1 MFGLCRSSVF
11 NFDIK
16 YKMHVCEEP
25 RMNISTFDLA
35 LSKQQNTCSIY
46 LASVYIYSVQ
56 QSIPISRNMTSSGT
70 IILSCIIVKMVQV
83 RVRWKWAIILGHV
96 RCL

>member
-1 MFGLCRSSVF
+1 
-11 NFDIK
+11 
-16 YKMHVCEEP
+16 MHVCEEP

-35 LSKQQNTCSIY
+35 LSKQLNSIN
-46 LASVYIYSVQ
+46 LASVYECLVQRSV
-56 QSIPISRNMTSSGT
+56 PISRNMTSSDS
-70 IILSCIIVKMVQV
+70 IVLSCIIVKMVQV